1 MHGITCENAPESDEP
16 HSFAILLSRSGV
28 AVAVAGSGGGVA
40 SFADGC
46 HAGVHAL
53 LAQEAPLSGQNGA
66 GRQGPALAER
76 ETL

>member
-1 MHGITCENAPESDEP
+1 MHQNPMSL
-16 HSFAILLSRSGV
+16 SFAILLSRSGV

-46 HAGVHAL
+46 DAGVHAL